1 MHLNDVLINLKII
14 GHIKEFDKIRME
26 DHIEIDSPG
35 YWRGMSRWWRGETRD
50 TTIIFLNNIICVE
63 AFRLIEEIILADQN
77 GQQYPNSCE
86 PNRDLLQ
93 KFMLELKNVMKGLQ
107 NLKVT
112 YVYDIPFKSNL
123 DIIIESIQFRLQKLK
138 EHITFQLNQEK

>member
-50 TTIIFLNNIICVE
+50 TTISCLTNVICGE
-63 AFRLIEEIILADQN
+63 AFRLIDEIILADTN

-93 KFMLELKNVMKGLQ
+93 KFVIELKNAIRGLQ

-112 YVYDIPFKSNL
+112 YVSDISLKSHIE
-123 DIIIESIQFRLQKLK
+123 IIIENIQFRLEKLK
-138 EHITFQLNQEK
+138 QYVVPHEQPI

>member
-14 GHIKEFDKIRME
+14 GQVKEFDKIRME
-26 DHIEIDSPG
+26 DHVEIDSPG
-35 YWRGMSRWWRGETRD
+35 YWRGMSRWWRGETRE
-50 TTIIFLNNIICVE
+50 TTIIFLNNIICGE
-63 AFRLIEEIILADQN
+63 AFRFIEEITTSDQN

-93 KFMLELKNVMKGLQ
+93 KFLLELKNVIQGLQ

-112 YVYDIPFKSNL
+112 YVHDIPFKSQL
-123 DIIIESIQFRLQKLK
+123 EIVIENIQFRIEKLRAYLSGSETK
-138 EHITFQLNQEK
+138 F

>member
-14 GHIKEFDKIRME
+14 GQIKEFDKIRLE
-26 DHIEIDSPG
+26 DHIEIDGPG
-35 YWRGMSRWWRGETRD
+35 YWRGMSRWWRGETRE
-50 TTIIFLNNIICVE
+50 TTIIFLNNIICGE
-63 AFRLIEEIILADQN
+63 AFRFIEEITLSDQN

-93 KFMLELKNVMKGLQ
+93 KFLLELKNVSKGLH

-112 YVYDIPFKSNL
+112 YVQDISFKSQL
-123 DIIIESIQFRLQKLK
+123 EIIIENIQFRLEKLRAYISGPDLK
-138 EHITFQLNQEK
+138 L